1 MEQRPSGMPDLP
13 TGVSHDRRAGDR
25 RRYLRRVSDRLA
37 ARLAEEEDPIYKGDY
52 FSERRRRDRRVG
64 ERRNLAGHD

>member
-1 MEQRPSGMPDLP
+1 MDDLP
-13 TGVSHDRRAGDR
+13 PGVSHDRRAGDR

-52 FSERRRRDRRVG
+52 FSERRRRDRRVD
-64 ERRNLAGHD
+64 ERRHLSGHD